1 METNQDEQT
10 ENVRDGVGGKRGL
23 ERLIAATRYSAA
35 GLSAAWRSEEA
46 FRQEAI
52 LAMLMIPTAFW
63 LGTTA
68 LERLVL
74 IGSVFLV
81 IIVELLNT
89 AVEYT
94 VDRIGTERHPLSGRA
109 KDMGS
114 AAVLLSLIFAA
125 TAWGMLICERFC

>member
-1 METNQDEQT
+1 METEP
-10 ENVRDGVGGKRGL
+10 EEVRTGIGGPRGL
-23 ERLIAATRYSAA
+23 ERLIKATTYSWA

-52 LAMLMIPTAFW
+52 LAMLMIPAAFW

-68 LERLVL
+68 LERIAL
-74 IGSVFLV
+74 IGSVVFV

-94 VDRIGTERHPLSGRA
+94 VDRIGTEHHHLSGRA

-125 TAWGMLICERFC
+125 TTWGMLIVERCSRCAG